1 MEKIKLIRNQPHQKY
16 FLADGTQVAG
26 GSTIS
31 KIGDDPAA
39 LIAWAHRLGKEGKDY
54 RKVVQEA
61 CDVGTLSHFMI
72 EAFLNG
78 FVCDL
83 EDYET
88 ELIDKALMC
97 YNKFIDWWDGQ
108 ELEKVATEIQL
119 VNEKHRYGGT
129 IDLIARSTKGEYI
142 LIDFKTSKRISESYW
157 RQCAGYAQLWNCNQP
172 KASKTIDGKECKH
185 IVIGPYQVI
194 PDGVKID
201 FMESV
206 NQITNHAIVRI
217 GKQDEGDFEV
227 VWKDD
232 LSKEWFVFQKQVEL
246 YWALQAAKP
255 EPKPRGRK
263 KK

>member
-97 YNKFIDWWDGQ
+97 YNKFVDWWDEQ
-108 ELEKVATEIQL
+108 HLEKVATEIQL
-119 VNEKHRYGGT
+119 VSEEHRYGGT
-129 IDLIARSTKGEYI
+129 IDLIAHKDNGHHV
-142 LIDFKTSKRISESYW
+142 LIDFKTSKKISESYW

-172 KASKTIDGKECKH
+172 VAEYVAMGEPCSCKT
-185 IVIGPYQVI
+185 
-194 PDGVKID
+194 
-201 FMESV
+201 
-206 NQITNHAIVRI
+206 NQIKSHAIVRI
-217 GKQDEGDFEV
+217 GKQEEGDFEV

-255 EPKPRGRK
+255 APKPRGRK